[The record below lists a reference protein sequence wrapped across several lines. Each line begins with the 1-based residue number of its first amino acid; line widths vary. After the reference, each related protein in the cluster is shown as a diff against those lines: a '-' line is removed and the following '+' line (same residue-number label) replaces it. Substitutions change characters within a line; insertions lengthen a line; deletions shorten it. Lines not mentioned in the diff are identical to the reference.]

1 MELAPLRTDTV
12 FKPQRRKDPA
22 HKIWKQREIAGAD
35 FETKDGYPHIYTW
48 TQWKDDQWCDFHF
61 IFGGTVNDPDMFLEA
76 NGNQKH
82 PPFSIT
88 TLLEIHHQTGYYS
101 QGGYGA
107 RKTPPQLWFFNLK
120 YDAQAIIKTLPEDVI
135 LELMEGNDCMVDS
148 WEWKLAPDVKRVKVK
163 TKKGKNYQIWAVVNP
178 DDPDDWVKVDN
189 NRYIRLAYLPK
200 KFLSIDPIRF
210 YSDGIKWVKIDC
222 WDIAQFCGRGS
233 LDFNSKKH
241 LNEGKLDFTKEEMQL
256 LGSLSEEGIE
266 FTKDNWNKII
276 DYAEKDANLT
286 ARLSW
291 KIVNGF
297 ELNKI
302 RMVRPFSTAAVAER
316 AFLDRCNIPTMNDLM
331 ADYPDLCMAFWT
343 GYQGG
348 HFEATGA
355 GLWDWAEAGDITS
368 AYPHVQWWTVD
379 HTDGF
384 WIGTFHGDPEHEA
397 LDYLEKHIMYRPAMF
412 EAEVIF
418 PEGLEIYPA
427 AKKSDSLGCLINA
440 RVNYG
445 WFTGEEI
452 KEFQL
457 WNAEINIERWCAFI
471 PNDNNPPAEDVEDG
485 IRYPYRPALKI
496 FYGGKLEQ
504 DKLKEAGSPDYDPEL
519 REQYKLQCNSIYGK
533 QAQAV
538 LKSDGFR
545 HTGTLWNPI
554 NAAVITAGC
563 RMRMAEV
570 IRING
575 YKGVLSVA
583 TDGIIFDA
591 AIKPVWPE
599 NPKPVYFD
607 GELINLGDWEDDG
620 TGVLLLL
627 MSGVYSLIMG
637 EKAKTTFRGTY
648 SLFLDYRDENDE
660 LVMDLYGEEHLEFC
674 SRFADQER
682 VERSEGNN
690 PFHRPYSL
698 GEAKM
703 QKDFSL
709 TNQFRI
715 VPLAITACGDSNK
728 RRWITKPQT
737 FGDLKERWWPSET
750 WESML

>member
-1 MELAPLRTDTV
+1 MMELAELRSDTI
-12 FKPQRRKDPA
+12 FKPQRRKNPA

-48 TQWKDDQWCDFHF
+48 TQWKEEQWHDFHF
-61 IFGGTVNDPDMFLEA
+61 IFGGTVNEPEMFLEA
-76 NGNQKH
+76 NGGVEH
-82 PPFSIT
+82 PPFSII
-88 TLLEIHHQTGYYS
+88 TLLNIHHQTGYYS
-101 QGGYGA
+101 QGGYGS
-107 RKTPPQLWFFNLK
+107 RKTPPQLYFFNLK
-120 YDAQAIIKTLPEDVI
+120 YDAQAIIKTLPDDVI
-135 LELMEGNDCMVDS
+135 LQLMEGNDCYVDT
-148 WEWKLAPDVKRVKVK
+148 WEWQLTELQRLKKKNR
-163 TKKGKNYQIWAVVNP
+163 KGKNFQIWATM
-178 DDPDDWVKVDN
+178 DDQRIDN
-189 NRYIRLAYLPK
+189 NRYVRLAYLPK
-200 KFLSIDPIRF
+200 KFLSIEPIRF
-210 YSDGIKWVKIDC
+210 FTDGVKWVKLDC

-233 LDFNSKKH
+233 LDFNAKKH
-241 LNEGKLDFTKEEMQL
+241 LGEGKLDFNKEEMSL
-256 LGSLSEEGIE
+256 LGSLSAEGVK
-266 FTKDNWNKII
+266 FTQDNWQKII
-276 DYAEKDANLT
+276 EYAEKDANLT

-297 ELNKI
+297 EQNRI

-316 AFLDRCNIPTMNDLM
+316 AFLDRCDIPTMNDLM
-331 ADYPDLCMAFWT
+331 ADYPELCMAFWT

-355 GLWDWAEAGDITS
+355 GLWMNAEAGDITS
-368 AYPHVQWWTVD
+368 AYPHVLWWCVD

-384 WIGTFHGDPEHEA
+384 WIGTFHGDPESEA
-397 LDYLEKHIMYRPAMF
+397 ADYLEKHIMYRPAMF

-427 AKKSDSLGCLINA
+427 AKKSGSLGCLVNA

-445 WFTGEEI
+445 WFTGDEI
-452 KEFQL
+452 KEFKE
-457 WNAEINIERWCAFI
+457 WGAEIEIERWCAFI
-471 PNDNNPPAEDVEDG
+471 PNEDNDPAEDVQDG

-504 DKLKEAGSPDYDPEL
+504 DKLKGTADYDPEL

-533 QAQAV
+533 QCQAV
-538 LKSDGFR
+538 EKSDGFR

-570 IRING
+570 IRHNG
-575 YKGVLSVA
+575 FKGVLSVA

-591 AIKPVWPE
+591 AIKPEWTP
-599 NPKPVYFD
+599 NPMPVHFD

-620 TGVLLLL
+620 SGILLLL

-637 EKAKTTFRGTY
+637 EKSKTTYRGTY
-648 SLFLDYRDENDE
+648 SLFLDYRDENNE
-660 LVMDLYGEEHLEFC
+660 LVKDLYGEEHLEFC
-674 SRFADQER
+674 SRFSEAER
-682 VERSEGNN
+682 VERNEDSD
-690 PFHRPYSL
+690 PFSRPYSL

-703 QKDFSL
+703 KKDFSL
-709 TNQFRI
+709 TNQFRV

-728 RRWITKPQT
+728 RRWEEKPQT
-737 FGDLKERWWPSET
+737 FGDLKERWWPSFS
-750 WESML
+750 WESMI